1 MAHYVEDK
9 QMKKMRVY
17 NDSFTA
23 GRYSLPRFGRES
35 ENEPHIVIQLFIWF
49 MHVKHISKYV
59 EVKND
64 TLGLVLRSVQ
74 IN

>member
-1 MAHYVEDK
+1 M
-9 QMKKMRVY
+9 MKV
-17 NDSFTA
+17 DPTA

-49 MHVKHISKYV
+49 MHINHISKYV